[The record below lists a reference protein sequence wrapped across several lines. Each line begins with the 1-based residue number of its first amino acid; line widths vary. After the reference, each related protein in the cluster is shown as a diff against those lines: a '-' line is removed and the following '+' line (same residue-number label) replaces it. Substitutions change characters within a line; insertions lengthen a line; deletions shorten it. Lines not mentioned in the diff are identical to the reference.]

1 MIRLLTRLGNKK
13 SRRAEVDFNLPSCG
27 FAAAESCGRALTRQT
42 FFFSSRVGELPR
54 GNVGSGRRQ
63 KHLVFV
69 QKVLCTQAPR
79 CMLRGKERYTSSEH
93 GFIRSRHKA
102 LSLTAG
108 SQTEC
113 NQGAR
118 DC

>member
-1 MIRLLTRLGNKK
+1 MIRLLIRLGTKK
-13 SRRAEVDFNLPSCG
+13 SRQAEIDFSNL
-27 FAAAESCGRALTRQT
+27 
-42 FFFSSRVGELPR
+42 FFFSRVGELPR

-69 QKVLCTQAPR
+69 QKVLCTQVPR
-79 CMLRGKERYTSSEH
+79 CMLRGKERYTSSER

-108 SQTEC
+108 SQTLC